1 MHIVNQIYAKKIINL
16 YASKQNTY
24 TLDNMPIKNHSVR
37 DLNSI
42 RKLDGS
48 LLAGERDMYMRI
60 VEDCEKSPLTWHMFY
75 DLSLNFNGD
84 SRQSIQID
92 FLLLSIKGAIIVEVK
107 GGIISIH
114 DGNYCYEYQGITQQM
129 SRTPFKQADTY
140 KWALVN
146 HHILSMNE
154 IYIDTVCAFP
164 HTHLDSTAGAE
175 EIDQR
180 YKLWTIDNQ
189 SSGSDSFA
197 DFCLTVLDYDKE
209 GLKHPMT
216 DLTEN
221 QLNLLVARL
230 APTIL
235 STSNYS
241 ETSVSEILN
250 WLRISN
256 LDTLKSLSK
265 NNRIFI
271 EGGPGTGKTTIAK
284 GYIKMFSEQKGLYLC
299 WNKLLQSRIQYL
311 LKEDGLT
318 SCDVMQYGSFLMR
331 LTGGKITYADI
342 EGPSDVLTEKII
354 RFFNSHTVDIPFIGY
369 NYIIVDE
376 IHDILDK
383 GVIEVLD
390 HLASMTNCGLSKGR
404 YLVFFDN
411 EQGYNSEAR
420 ELEDLASV
428 ISQNSAIYCLLDNK
442 RVRTNLEIVQ
452 VASKVKDLPSYYDL
466 NPVLDDIENKEDY
479 PISIHRFY
487 EPKDMLKYI
496 KQLSDDL
503 HEKRAC
509 ANYILLAHSS
519 LKRVAGIGKKDIYQI
534 ITELK
539 NVSELTT
546 ENINTEW
553 DDNLQFTS
561 ILSYKGLENHHIILA
576 LKKED
581 YFKCFELY
589 IGMTRAIVSL
599 KLLILE

>member
-1 MHIVNQIYAKKIINL
+1 
-16 YASKQNTY
+16 
-24 TLDNMPIKNHSVR
+24 MPLKNHSIR

-60 VEDCEKSPLTWHMFY
+60 VQDCENSPLTWHMFY

-114 DGNYCYEYQGITQQM
+114 DGDYCYEYQGVTQTMKQ
-129 SRTPFKQADTY
+129 SPFKQAENY

-146 HHILSMNE
+146 HHIFSLNE

-164 HTHLDSTAGAE
+164 HTHLDSTTGAE
-175 EIDQR
+175 DLNQG
-180 YKLWTIDNQ
+180 YKLWTIDNH
-189 SSGSDSFA
+189 SSTSDSFA
-197 DFCLTVLDYDKE
+197 DFCLSVLDYDKQ
-209 GLKHPMT
+209 GLRNPIP

-221 QLNLLVARL
+221 QLDKLIARL
-230 APTIL
+230 APTIF
-235 STSNYS
+235 SSSNYTES
-241 ETSVSEILN
+241 SVKEILD
-250 WLRISN
+250 WLKISN
-256 LDTLKSLSK
+256 LDTLTSLSK

-284 GYIKMFSEQKGLYLC
+284 GYIKLFAQQKGLYLC
-299 WNKLLQSRIQYL
+299 WNKLLHSKIRYL
-311 LKEDGLT
+311 LKEEGLT
-318 SCDVMQYGSFLMR
+318 SCDVMQFGSFLMR
-331 LTGGKITYADI
+331 LTGGKISYADI
-342 EGPSDVLTEKII
+342 EGDGDMLVEKVH
-354 RFFNSHTVDIPFIGY
+354 RFFKEYTSDLSFIGY

-383 GVIEVLD
+383 GIIEVLD
-390 HLASMTNCGLSKGR
+390 NLSSATKNGLSNGR

-420 ELEDLASV
+420 ELESLASFV
-428 ISQNSAIYCLLDNK
+428 SEHSAIYCLLDNK

-452 VASKVKDLPSYYDL
+452 VAERIKDLPSYEEL
-466 NPVLDDIENKEDY
+466 VPVLDEIEQKTDY
-479 PISIHRFY
+479 PITIRSFQDS
-487 EPKDMLKYI
+487 KDMLKYI
-496 KQLSDDL
+496 KQRSEDL
-503 HEKRAC
+503 HEKKDC
-509 ANYILLAHSS
+509 VNYTLLAHSS
-519 LKRVAGIGKKDIYQI
+519 MKHVAGIGKKNIYQI
-534 ITELK
+534 ISELRY
-539 NVSELTT
+539 VSELTT

-553 DDNLQFTS
+553 DEYLQFTS

-581 YFKCFELY
+581 YLKCFELY
-589 IGMTRAIVSL
+589 IGMSRAIVSL
-599 KLLILE
+599 ELLILK

>member
-1 MHIVNQIYAKKIINL
+1 
-16 YASKQNTY
+16 
-24 TLDNMPIKNHSVR
+24 MPIKNHSVR

-60 VEDCEKSPLTWHMFY
+60 IQDCENSPLTWHMFY

-114 DGNYCYEYQGITQQM
+114 DGDYCYEYQGITQKMKQ
-129 SRTPFKQADTY
+129 SPFKQAENY

-146 HHILSMNE
+146 HHILSLNE

-164 HTHLDSTAGAE
+164 HTHLDSTTGAE
-175 EIDQR
+175 DLDQG
-180 YKLWTIDNQ
+180 YKLWTIDNH

-197 DFCLTVLDYDKE
+197 DFCLSVLDYDKQ
-209 GLKHPMT
+209 GLRHPIP
-216 DLTEN
+216 DLTES
-221 QLNLLVARL
+221 QLDKLIARL
-230 APTIL
+230 APNIF
-235 STSNYS
+235 SSSNYTES
-241 ETSVSEILN
+241 SVKEILD
-250 WLRISN
+250 WLKISN
-256 LDTLKSLSK
+256 LDTLTSLSK

-284 GYIKMFSEQKGLYLC
+284 GYIKLFSQQKGLYLC
-299 WNKLLQSRIQYL
+299 WNKLLQSKIQYL
-311 LKEDGLT
+311 LKEEGLT
-318 SCDVMQYGSFLMR
+318 SCDVMQFGSFLMR
-331 LTGGKITYADI
+331 LTGGKISYADI
-342 EGPSDVLTEKII
+342 EGDSDKLVEKV
-354 RFFNSHTVDIPFIGY
+354 RRYFKEYTPDLSFTGY

-383 GVIEVLD
+383 GIIEVLD
-390 HLASMTNCGLSKGR
+390 NLSTTTKNGLSNGR

-420 ELEDLASV
+420 DLESLAAFVSEH
-428 ISQNSAIYCLLDNK
+428 SAIYCLLDNK

-452 VASKVKDLPSYYDL
+452 VAERVKDLPSYTEL
-466 NPVLDDIENKEDY
+466 APVLDEIEQKTDY
-479 PISIHRFY
+479 PISIRSFI
-487 EPKDMLKYI
+487 EPKDLLKYI
-496 KQLSDDL
+496 KQRSEEL
-503 HEKRAC
+503 HVKKDC
-509 ANYILLAHSS
+509 SNYTLLAHSS
-519 LKRVAGIGKKDIYQI
+519 LKHVAGIGKKDIYQI
-534 ITELK
+534 ISELRY
-539 NVSELTT
+539 VSELTT

-553 DDNLQFTS
+553 DENLQFTS

-581 YFKCFELY
+581 YLKCFELY
-589 IGMTRAIVSL
+589 IGMSRAIVSL
-599 KLLILE
+599 ELLILE

>member
-1 MHIVNQIYAKKIINL
+1 
-16 YASKQNTY
+16 
-24 TLDNMPIKNHSVR
+24 MPIKNHSVR

-60 VEDCEKSPLTWHMFY
+60 IQDCENSPLTWHMFY

-114 DGNYCYEYQGITQQM
+114 DGDYCYKYQGITQKMKQ
-129 SRTPFKQADTY
+129 SPFKQAENY

-146 HHILSMNE
+146 HHILSLNE

-164 HTHLDSTAGAE
+164 HTHLDSTTGAE
-175 EIDQR
+175 DLDQG
-180 YKLWTIDNQ
+180 YKLWTIDNH

-197 DFCLTVLDYDKE
+197 DFCLSVLDYDKQ
-209 GLKHPMT
+209 GLRHPIP
-216 DLTEN
+216 DLTES
-221 QLNLLVARL
+221 QLDKLIARL
-230 APTIL
+230 APNIF
-235 STSNYS
+235 SSSNYTES
-241 ETSVSEILN
+241 SVKEILD
-250 WLRISN
+250 WLKISN
-256 LDTLKSLSK
+256 LDTLTSLSK

-284 GYIKMFSEQKGLYLC
+284 GYIKLFSQQKGLYLC
-299 WNKLLQSRIQYL
+299 WNKLLQSKIQYL
-311 LKEDGLT
+311 LKEEGLT
-318 SCDVMQYGSFLMR
+318 SCDVMQFGSFLMR
-331 LTGGKITYADI
+331 LTGGKISYADI
-342 EGPSDVLTEKII
+342 EGDSDKLVEKV
-354 RFFNSHTVDIPFIGY
+354 RRYFKEYTPDLSFTGY

-383 GVIEVLD
+383 GIIEVLD
-390 HLASMTNCGLSKGR
+390 NLSTTTKNGLSNGR

-420 ELEDLASV
+420 DLESLAAFVSEH
-428 ISQNSAIYCLLDNK
+428 SAIYCLLDNK

-452 VASKVKDLPSYYDL
+452 VAERVKDLPSYTEL
-466 NPVLDDIENKEDY
+466 APVLDEIEQKTDY
-479 PISIHRFY
+479 PISIRSFI
-487 EPKDMLKYI
+487 EPKDLLKYI
-496 KQLSDDL
+496 KQRSEEL
-503 HEKRAC
+503 HVKKDC
-509 ANYILLAHSS
+509 SNYTLLAHSS
-519 LKRVAGIGKKDIYQI
+519 LKHVAGIGKKDIYQI
-534 ITELK
+534 ISELRY
-539 NVSELTT
+539 VSELTT

-553 DDNLQFTS
+553 DENLQFTS

-581 YFKCFELY
+581 YLKCFELY
-589 IGMTRAIVSL
+589 IGMSRAIVSL
-599 KLLILE
+599 ELLILE

>member
-1 MHIVNQIYAKKIINL
+1 
-16 YASKQNTY
+16 
-24 TLDNMPIKNHSVR
+24 MPIKNHSVR

-60 VEDCEKSPLTWHMFY
+60 IQDCENSPLTWHMFY

-114 DGNYCYEYQGITQQM
+114 DGDYCYEYQGITQKMKQ
-129 SRTPFKQADTY
+129 SPFKQAENY

-146 HHILSMNE
+146 HHILSLNE

-164 HTHLDSTAGAE
+164 HTHLDSTTGAE
-175 EIDQR
+175 DLDQG
-180 YKLWTIDNQ
+180 YKLWTIDNH

-197 DFCLTVLDYDKE
+197 DFCLSVLDYDKQ
-209 GLKHPMT
+209 GLRHPIP
-216 DLTEN
+216 DLTES
-221 QLNLLVARL
+221 QLDKLIARL
-230 APTIL
+230 APNIF
-235 STSNYS
+235 SSSNYTES
-241 ETSVSEILN
+241 SVKEILD
-250 WLRISN
+250 WLKISN
-256 LDTLKSLSK
+256 LDTLTSLSK

-284 GYIKMFSEQKGLYLC
+284 GYIQLFSQQKGLYLC
-299 WNKLLQSRIQYL
+299 WNKLLQSKIQYL
-311 LKEDGLT
+311 LKEEGLT
-318 SCDVMQYGSFLMR
+318 SCDVMQFGSFLMR
-331 LTGGKITYADI
+331 LTGGKISYADI
-342 EGPSDVLTEKII
+342 EGDSDKLVEKV
-354 RFFNSHTVDIPFIGY
+354 RRYFKEYTPDLSFTGY

-383 GVIEVLD
+383 GIIEVLD
-390 HLASMTNCGLSKGR
+390 NLSTTTKNGLSNGR

-420 ELEDLASV
+420 DLESLAAFVSEH
-428 ISQNSAIYCLLDNK
+428 SAIYCLLDNK

-452 VASKVKDLPSYYDL
+452 VAERVKDLPSYTEL
-466 NPVLDDIENKEDY
+466 APVLDEIEQKTDY
-479 PISIHRFY
+479 PISIRSFI
-487 EPKDMLKYI
+487 EPKDLLKYI
-496 KQLSDDL
+496 KQRSEEL
-503 HEKRAC
+503 HVKKDC
-509 ANYILLAHSS
+509 SNYTLLAHSS
-519 LKRVAGIGKKDIYQI
+519 LKHVAGIGKKDIYQI
-534 ITELK
+534 ISELRY
-539 NVSELTT
+539 VSELTT

-553 DDNLQFTS
+553 DENLQFTS

-581 YFKCFELY
+581 YLKCFELY
-589 IGMTRAIVSL
+589 IGMSRAIVSL
-599 KLLILE
+599 ELLILE